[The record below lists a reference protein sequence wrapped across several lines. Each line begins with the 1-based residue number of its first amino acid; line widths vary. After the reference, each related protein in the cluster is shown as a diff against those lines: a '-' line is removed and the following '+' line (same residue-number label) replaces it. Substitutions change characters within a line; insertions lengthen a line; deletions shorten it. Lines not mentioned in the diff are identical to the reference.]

1 MTLFVISGCPLSL
14 LLLLFYLEGSAVM
27 CSLSY
32 SFKPPPPKRILSIPF
47 GYTTFGFLNGKKS
60 KKVKEKES
68 KRERRRER
76 ERERDAVVL
85 CLGKSL
91 SAPRKGRKESEEQS
105 AKWSGAACLRLVVK
119 STFLPCVPLLGLHL
133 VFVVVCVPA
142 GVKPWKV

>member
-1 MTLFVISGCPLSL
+1 MGKIKESQR
-14 LLLLFYLEGSAVM
+14 
-27 CSLSY
+27 
-32 SFKPPPPKRILSIPF
+32 KRIQ
-47 GYTTFGFLNGKKS
+47 TGKK
-60 KKVKEKES
+60 KREREREKEKE
-68 KRERRRER
+68 K

>member
-1 MTLFVISGCPLSL
+1 M
-14 LLLLFYLEGSAVM
+14 
-27 CSLSY
+27 
-32 SFKPPPPKRILSIPF
+32 
-47 GYTTFGFLNGKKS
+47 GKNQRKS
-60 KKVKEKES
+60 KKKNPNGKEEEREREKEKE
-68 KRERRRER
+68 K